1 LSKKDPETAIVTGT
15 SRCIGAND
23 SQREG
28 AYGDFVPT
36 VSKWATRRM
45 KVATRY
51 CSGIS
56 DGELLIAADAGDC
69 HALEE
74 IPAMKPTVYVVDDDA
89 GIREALDAMLTSAG
103 MNVVTCAST
112 GDYFRVPKPDLP
124 SCLILDV
131 ALPDG
136 SGIDLQR
143 QLSTGDHP
151 PIIFLTGASDI
162 PTAVRAIKAGAIDFL
177 TKPWRKAD
185 LLAAIETAIAQDC
198 LVRAERAECL
208 RLKYRHSC
216 LTPREREVLPLVVG
230 GLLNK
235 QAAARLGISETTLQI
250 HRSRIMRKMRA
261 ESLAQLVRI
270 AGKLAVP
277 LPRTKSH

>member
-1 LSKKDPETAIVTGT
+1 MRDADVPE
-15 SRCIGAND
+15 
-23 SQREG
+23 
-28 AYGDFVPT
+28 F
-36 VSKWATRRM
+36 
-45 KVATRY
+45 
-51 CSGIS
+51 
-56 DGELLIAADAGDC
+56 
-69 HALEE
+69 
-74 IPAMKPTVYVVDDDA
+74 AMKPTVYVVDDDA
-89 GIREALDAMLTSAG
+89 AIREALDAMLISAG
-103 MNVVTCAST
+103 IGVVTCASAS
-112 GDYFRVPKPDLP
+112 DYFRVRKPDQP
-124 SCLILDV
+124 ACLILDV

-162 PTAVRAIKAGAIDFL
+162 PTTVRAIKAGAIDFL
-177 TKPWRKAD
+177 TKPCRKAD

-198 LVRAERAECL
+198 QVRAERVERM

-235 QAAARLGISETTLQI
+235 QAAAKLGISETTLQI
-250 HRSRIMRKMRA
+250 HRSRVMRKMEA
-261 ESLAQLVRI
+261 ESLAQLVRM

-277 LPRTKSH
+277 LPRAKSH

>member
-1 LSKKDPETAIVTGT
+1 MGGADLPEFAV
-15 SRCIGAND
+15 
-23 SQREG
+23 
-28 AYGDFVPT
+28 
-36 VSKWATRRM
+36 
-45 KVATRY
+45 
-51 CSGIS
+51 
-56 DGELLIAADAGDC
+56 
-69 HALEE
+69 
-74 IPAMKPTVYVVDDDA
+74 KPTVYVVDDDA
-89 GIREALDAMLTSAG
+89 GIREALDEMLTLAG
-103 MNVVTCAST
+103 MDVVTCASAS
-112 GDYFRVPKPDLP
+112 DYFRVPRPDLP

-162 PTAVRAIKAGAIDFL
+162 PTCVRAIKAGAI
-177 TKPWRKAD
+177 
-185 LLAAIETAIAQDC
+185 AQDC
-198 LVRAERAECL
+198 HVRDERVERM

-230 GLLNK
+230 GFLNK
-235 QAAARLGISETTLQI
+235 EAAAKLGISETTLQL
-250 HRSRIMRKMRA
+250 HRSRVMRKMEA
-261 ESLAQLVRI
+261 ESLAQLVRM